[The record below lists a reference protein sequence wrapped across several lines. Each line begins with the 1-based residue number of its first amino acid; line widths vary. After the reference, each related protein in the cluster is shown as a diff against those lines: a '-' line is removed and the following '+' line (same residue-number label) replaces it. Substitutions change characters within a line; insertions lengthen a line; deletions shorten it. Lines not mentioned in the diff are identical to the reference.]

1 MSLRKYAA
9 AQVLA
14 VAPAEGLRAQAH
26 RAVFS
31 FVPRAGY
38 LYVRSRS
45 ISSRCNDNYD
55 YFGPEEIAKSY
66 RTFIGKPVFVNHNNH
81 DHRRA
86 RGMVIDAVL
95 HRDRNPD
102 GSPDVWCETL
112 MEVDA
117 KTYPKLAKAILAGD
131 VDRTSMGCDVELSKC
146 SVCGNEATSPLEYC
160 QHIPGQ
166 KGKRIYRMASN
177 GQREGQ
183 LVYEVCSGLKFFE
196 NSLLVEQPADPTAF
210 FLGQPV
216 VGPGLEHLHAKAANL
231 RAALNERPAGP
242 PPTVALPSAS
252 SLPPFSSTAPRS
264 VQHIASNGH
273 VGASGDDWSVGM
285 SEERRR
291 KAEEVGSK
299 LWEGMHQIFDPG
311 SNSESRKSD
320 RNSRVMNAL
329 QNNGYQPHHIRFNE
343 NDDDHPYGHIEGRGG
358 WYVRDHSGP
367 HLEIMHHATG
377 AEAHDMINLQ
387 HHDPETRSQHR
398 APGYGPA
405 EAEQDLHHWTDGDP
419 QETGGAAQYLEQ
431 TDPRIRRWQQ
441 RHQASLQVQAAPRPK
456 NLVFNDLPQKFDPY
470 HNADGTHVDD
480 MDDKDFKSHTRA
492 VSKAMEAHGR
502 SYGYK
507 RDKVAPAAYIA
518 PKKVEDMN
526 RSELSLHNAR
536 RGHVTGMAKRWI
548 DKNPATED
556 NIRSSFDGLS
566 EADRKN
572 GTKWYETMHNL
583 SRTLADAA
591 NIHRESNGHAP
602 ITHHHMLGLLSTYS
616 PQTEWHWNIHAALAA
631 ATDNKGYGLAEHGT
645 GGFKA
650 TKSMGAKAEAIMKS
664 RPEDIESLFNPDTAR
679 KTMSFVH
686 NGSYPHESQKVT
698 VDRQEARVQHAGR
711 IPDYAFNHGIVPL
724 LGNKAGYDPYEKRT
738 QNVAADLNRER
749 GTSYLPHHL
758 QGGNW
763 IGVQRSSL
771 DEAKNDAKGIS
782 KAKRNASLSESN
794 RNRLLAYAEE
804 HHPQYAED
812 LRSHLSGVSGWTKEA
827 MQRLA
832 YGETVAPQDVDTL
845 RDERCA
851 ICGNDTAY
859 DGRECLV
866 CGYLAPPKAL
876 GDPDVDKAKRLDELK
891 QSVDDA
897 LLDVDPSRQGA
908 DFDPGDTD
916 AIQAEEGEEVGPSTL
931 GCPACGTEFPSAP
944 PTTEDAIPGQ
954 EQEGPEEGDPC
965 PACGKGI
972 LESTGQPEDVGDAEA
987 LDEDGEPGDEQ
998 DAAEDEAEGGLPGE
1012 QDPDD
1017 PDAVDVDDDD
1027 DDEDDK
1033 KKRPAVKRAATSKY
1047 QHPLKGIEMQKALA
1061 ALAELQALV
1070 EYQQHENRKL
1080 SARLASK
1087 DSQIQRLTYGLQAI
1101 AQYLGPDVDTLVRSA
1116 MLRKRADEQNPAQ
1129 PVPEPA
1135 PEPATQS
1142 TPEVETPEAM
1152 ADVNA
1157 PGMVPGSNQDV
1168 AADAVTTAY
1177 TPGQDVGA
1185 NPVRNLVDV
1194 TRPVDGTQGPRP
1206 LSETKTNVDVRVGN
1220 PMNPQTA
1227 FPLSGPFAQPQRT
1240 GSANGDAHAMAA
1252 IRLARLRIATGE
1264 QGDDLALGQKIASE
1278 MDPNAINAEIATL
1291 NGVLKRT
1298 ASRQSGPNGAQPP
1311 RGAVPR
1317 AAPGVGR
1324 TTPSLTS
1331 QAGLRTHSVQRDDD
1345 SDLALI
1351 FLGEQALSN

>member
-1 MSLRKYAA
+1 MLRKYAA

-66 RTFIGKPVFVNHNNH
+66 RTFIGKPVFVNHANH

-102 GSPDVWCETL
+102 GSPDTWVETL

-117 KTYPKLAKAILAGD
+117 QSYPRLAKAILNGD

-166 KGKRIYRMASN
+166 KGKRIYRMAAN
-177 GQREGQ
+177 GRREGV
-183 LVYEVCSGLKFFE
+183 LVFEVCSGLKFFE

-216 VGPGLEHLHAKAANL
+216 VGPGLEHLHAKAASL
-231 RAALNERPAGP
+231 RAVIEEAPKLQR
-242 PPTVALPSAS
+242 
-252 SLPPFSSTAPRS
+252 TA
-264 VQHIASNGH
+264 A
-273 VGASGDDWSVGM
+273 AGDDWSVGM

-291 KAEEVGSK
+291 KAEEAGSK

-311 SNSESRKSD
+311 SNAESRKSD
-320 RNSRVMNAL
+320 RNSKVMNAL

-343 NDDDHPYGHIEGRGG
+343 NDDDHPYAHIEGRGG
-358 WYVRDHSGP
+358 WYAQDHSGP
-367 HLEIMHHATG
+367 HLEIRHHATG
-377 AEAHDMINLQ
+377 DESHDLINLQ
-387 HHDPETRSQHR
+387 HHDPQTGSQHR
-398 APGYGPA
+398 VPGYGPH

-419 QETGGAAQYLEQ
+419 EETGGAAQYLEQ
-431 TDPRIRRWQQ
+431 NDPRIKRWQQ
-441 RHQASLQVQAAPRPK
+441 RHQSALEVEAASKVKSATQAEAESY
-456 NLVFNDLPQKFDPY
+456 L
-470 HNADGTHVDD
+470 ADHPIGVHHILDRVKTAATNPATLHSGMKWYDD
-480 MDDKDFKSHTRA
+480 
-492 VSKAMEAHGR
+492 AH
-502 SYGYK
+502 
-507 RDKVAPAAYIA
+507 
-518 PKKVEDMN
+518 
-526 RSELSLHNAR
+526 
-536 RGHVTGMAKRWI
+536 GMAKTMAAHHKVPLQHVAGALGVYSASSAPAPNYHMASLALHAGRGI
-548 DKNPATED
+548 YSGRDKETKE
-556 NIRSSFDGLS
+556 FTG
-566 EADRKN
+566 DR
-572 GTKWYETMHNL
+572 GTG
-583 SRTLADAA
+583 
-591 NIHRESNGHAP
+591 GH
-602 ITHHHMLGLLSTYS
+602 G
-616 PQTEWHWNIHAALAA
+616 
-631 ATDNKGYGLAEHGT
+631 GLAEHEYDYRGDPMASAADAHKVDRILS
-645 GGFKA
+645 GEHYNDVIGSSK
-650 TKSMGAKAEAIMKS
+650 TKSYARLIH
-664 RPEDIESLFNPDTAR
+664 NPNNAHD
-679 KTMSFVH
+679 V
-686 NGSYPHESQKVT
+686 VI
-698 VDRQEARVQHAGR
+698 DRHAVAAAVG
-711 IPDYAFNHGIVPL
+711 HV
-724 LGNKAGYDPYEKRT
+724 GNSGDPYNKVAGPIENANKKGEGKIYDRVADAYREATHHVNTSPEFSKLRT
-738 QNVAADLNRER
+738 QMRKSGLLEKGEKVK
-749 GTSYLPHHL
+749 PHHVQAL
-758 QGGNW
+758 AW
-763 IGVQRSSL
+763 IVQKQVSDAHGHDMTDANQKNIDAWQNHYTSRYG
-771 DEAKNDAKGIS
+771 NDAHQPVSGAGFYGQEPS
-782 KAKRNASLSESN
+782 SSGSEKAASL
-794 RNRLLAYAEE
+794 RPR
-804 HHPQYAED
+804 
-812 LRSHLSGVSGWTKEA
+812 W
-827 MQRLA
+827 A

-908 DFDPGDTD
+908 DFDPGDVD
-916 AIQAEEGEEVGPSTL
+916 AIQAEQLEEVGPSTL
-931 GCPACGTEFPSAP
+931 GCPACGSEFPSAP
-944 PTTEDAIPGQ
+944 PTSEDALSGE
-954 EQEGPEEGDPC
+954 EQESPAEGDPC

-972 LESTGQPEDVGDAEA
+972 LESTGQSEDVGAAEA

-1017 PDAVDVDDDD
+1017 PDAVDVDSD
-1027 DDEDDK
+1027 DDEDEDEADK

-1080 SARLASK
+1080 SARLAVK

-1101 AQYLGPDVDTLVRSA
+1101 AQHLGPEVDTLVRTA
-1116 MLRKRADEQNPAQ
+1116 MLHKRADEQNPAQ

-1152 ADVNA
+1152 ADVNQ
-1157 PGMVPGSNQDV
+1157 PGMVPGSTQDV

-1177 TPGQDVGA
+1177 TPGQDIGA
-1185 NPVRNLVDV
+1185 PPIRQLVDV
-1194 TRPVDGTQGPRP
+1194 TRPIDGTQGPRP

-1227 FPLSGPFAQPQRT
+1227 FPLAGPFAQPART
-1240 GSANGDAHAMAA
+1240 GSTNGDAHAMAA

-1264 QGDDLALGQKIASE
+1264 QGDDLALAQRIASE
-1278 MDPNAINAEIATL
+1278 MDPAAINAEIATL

-1298 ASRQSGPNGAQPP
+1298 ASRQAGRDGAQPP

-1345 SDLALI
+1345 SDLALL
-1351 FLGEQALSN
+1351 FLGDGALSN